1 MGGETYEN
9 SVADDLEIFFEDI
22 QLGRSPVSIA
32 WTYFSPELTPKEME
46 LVEIKNQEYMRS
58 FKMLNNADVNE
69 TEMTLS
75 TSSSKYVSAYC
86 RRRTI
91 TIDSQTFPGANQ
103 ESNSDND
110 KKLTPTMHLTNSGKI
125 KKLTDNKFEEMIRI
139 EDSWSEDSWSEHSW
153 SEDSWS
159 SDPEEVTKLK
169 FGTTRSN
176 TVEFTKRKGWFCGL
190 CRVPSCCR
198 KLKDSASLPMK
209 QFAAGKF
216 RTQLNSEYNCCGI
229 IVIAITIAIFLN
241 IIILSILRKVMLPES
256 NPV

>member
-103 ESNSDND
+103 ESNSAND
-110 KKLTPTMHLTNSGKI
+110 KKLTPAMHLNSTNSGKI
-125 KKLTDNKFEEMIRI
+125 KKLTDNKFEETVR
-139 EDSWSEDSWSEHSW
+139 
-153 SEDSWS
+153 
-159 SDPEEVTKLK
+159 TK
-169 FGTTRSN
+169 G
-176 TVEFTKRKGWFCGL
+176 EFAKRKWWFFRS
-190 CRVPSCCR
+190 CRVSSCCR
-198 KLKDSASLPMK
+198 KREDSASLLMK
-209 QFAAGKF
+209 QFDAGKF
-216 RTQLNSEYNCCGI
+216 RRKKSEE
-229 IVIAITIAIFLN
+229 
-241 IIILSILRKVMLPES
+241 RKVLLRNLPPS
-256 NPV
+256 MDDTLLYN